1 MRNPV
6 VYKMM
11 FGRVMSYMAYLQFPM
26 IVYLFVVQT
35 GFDLLSTIFLILAG
49 CAILAV
55 FDWKY
60 VFPIEKRLDST
71 INPQWNEMMGRLK
84 DIRYEQSWA
93 DERISGIYNV
103 ILNIEAR
110 IPRVYG
116 KKEV

>member
-1 MRNPV
+1 
-6 VYKMM
+6 M

-35 GFDLLSTIFLILAG
+35 GFDLLSTLFLILAG
-49 CAILAV
+49 CAVLAV
-55 FDWKY
+55 LDWKY
-60 VFPIEKRLDST
+60 IFPREKIQDSI

-93 DERISGIYNV
+93 DERISGMYNA

-116 KKEV
+116 KKERD